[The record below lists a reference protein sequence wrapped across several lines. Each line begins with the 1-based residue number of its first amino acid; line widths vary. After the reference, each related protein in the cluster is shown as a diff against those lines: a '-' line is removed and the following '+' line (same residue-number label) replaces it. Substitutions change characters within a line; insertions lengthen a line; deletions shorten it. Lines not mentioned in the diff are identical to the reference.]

1 MKKYIF
7 LLSII
12 VMLHPSCTNN
22 NIIYPD
28 TDIIPVAES
37 YYGDKILDNYRW
49 LEDDM
54 SEKTKDWVERQNS
67 TTFTYLSKIKFR
79 KDLKKKFQK
88 IWNYEKLSSPFFEG
102 DYVYYY
108 RNNGL
113 QNQ

>member
-12 VMLHPSCTNN
+12 LLLHPSCTNN

-49 LEDDM
+49 LEDDR
-54 SEKTKDWVERQNS
+54 SEKTIDWVKRQNN
-67 TTFTYLSKIKFR
+67 TTFKYLNQINQRNIQSSLYFDQLVQGGHKF
-79 KDLKKKFQK
+79 LLLA
-88 IWNYEKLSSPFFEG
+88 Y
-102 DYVYYY
+102 
-108 RNNGL
+108 
-113 QNQ
+113 